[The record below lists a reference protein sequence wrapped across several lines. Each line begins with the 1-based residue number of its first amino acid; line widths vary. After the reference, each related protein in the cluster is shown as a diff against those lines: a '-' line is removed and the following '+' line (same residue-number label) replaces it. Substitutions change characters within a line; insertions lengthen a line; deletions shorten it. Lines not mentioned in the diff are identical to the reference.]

1 MLPPQRYERQH
12 TAKKTTKKTS
22 WGSITAGRKAPG
34 HKAAKIQSRNI
45 GRSDNAAAFVVWG
58 HSAPCSVIS
67 TVNAAPLKTTE
78 EEGEE
83 EMQGVTDSL
92 AGAKETS
99 GHSSS
104 TVFRI
109 GWNI

>member
-1 MLPPQRYERQH
+1 MKHSTQQ
-12 TAKKTTKKTS
+12 KKNNS

-58 HSAPCSVIS
+58 HSALCSVIS
-67 TVNAAPLKTTE
+67 TANAAPFKTTE
-78 EEGEE
+78 EDEE
-83 EMQGVTDSL
+83 EVQGVTDSL

>member
-1 MLPPQRYERQH
+1 M
-12 TAKKTTKKTS
+12 
-22 WGSITAGRKAPG
+22 
-34 HKAAKIQSRNI
+34 
-45 GRSDNAAAFVVWG
+45 
-58 HSAPCSVIS
+58 IS

-78 EEGEE
+78 EDEE

-104 TVFRI
+104 TVFKI
-109 GWNI
+109 G

>member
-1 MLPPQRYERQH
+1 M
-12 TAKKTTKKTS
+12 
-22 WGSITAGRKAPG
+22 
-34 HKAAKIQSRNI
+34 
-45 GRSDNAAAFVVWG
+45 
-58 HSAPCSVIS
+58 IS

-78 EEGEE
+78 EEDEE

-99 GHSSS
+99 GQSSS

-109 GWNI
+109 G